1 MCCTVHVDHTL
12 VYFQAFKRV
21 RKAQTTFK
29 MEKLYKVGW
38 MIKVDLGGVG
48 TRDKYDQNIM
58 YRILKELM
66 KHDKSQALKHFFCIF
81 NFVISISCYLFLKRT
96 NKFKFVN
103 IAFAVKMLCP

>member
-12 VYFQAFKRV
+12 VDFQAFKRV

-48 TRDKYDQNIM
+48 TRDKYD
-58 YRILKELM
+58 
-66 KHDKSQALKHFFCIF
+66 
-81 NFVISISCYLFLKRT
+81 
-96 NKFKFVN
+96 
-103 IAFAVKMLCP
+103 